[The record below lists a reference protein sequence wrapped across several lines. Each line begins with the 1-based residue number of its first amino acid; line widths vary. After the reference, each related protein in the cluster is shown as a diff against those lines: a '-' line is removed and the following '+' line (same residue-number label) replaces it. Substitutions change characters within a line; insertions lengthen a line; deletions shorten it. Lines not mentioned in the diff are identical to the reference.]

1 MADRVGHDGT
11 ADRGDYDFVVSFVRG
26 ILSSLLLASL
36 FL

>member
-11 ADRGDYDFVVSFVRG
+11 SNRVGYDFVVSSVHG

>member
-11 ADRGDYDFVVSFVRG
+11 ANRDSHDFVVSFVHG